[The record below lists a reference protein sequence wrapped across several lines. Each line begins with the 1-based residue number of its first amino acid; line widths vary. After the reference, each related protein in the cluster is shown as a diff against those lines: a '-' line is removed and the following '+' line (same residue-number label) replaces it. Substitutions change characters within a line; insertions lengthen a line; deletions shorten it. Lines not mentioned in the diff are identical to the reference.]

1 MEPGEL
7 NIILNINGDQTLAQV
22 QESSPKWIECR
33 YCHKEFKS
41 KDGYKY
47 HVKNEHSEE
56 FKCDS
61 CGEQIFENKNSEKH
75 DTKCSGLKAAWN
87 MIMPP
92 ELKLKPKVK
101 QHKEYPCIHCPYRAK
116 RKTDLKLHCDTSHQ
130 EKECRYCYKKFK
142 SKYGCEY
149 HVKNKHSESVTN
161 IECRYCDKKFTSKL
175 GYKYHEKN
183 THSET
188 VTNIE
193 CRYCDKKFTSK
204 FSYKQHVKSEHS
216 ETIRNYQ
223 RENIECR
230 YCDKKFTSR
239 FGYKYHIKI
248 EHSEKFKCESC
259 GEQIFENANSEK
271 HDLKCSGL
279 KATWN
284 MVMPPTIPA
293 SKINS
298 MSASPLECLLC
309 NATKF
314 KNKQQ
319 YSYHMKSKPHLN
331 KIEMSSFKFS
341 CEHCD
346 RKFNHEKGLNYH
358 IMSKH
363 TEKDLLYNYLCDQC
377 EKSFS
382 DKHYLNV
389 HVSRIH
395 GKKLVKEKHEDKEAY
410 ACIEDKCNSEFT
422 TSQGY
427 QYHWEKQHLG
437 KSSLP
442 VDPLAL
448 YNCTDCNKGFK
459 SQNGYNYHL
468 ESKHA
473 NPNKDDDDENTEKEK
488 RLNQEKSHGCG
499 LCDFKASNKIS
510 LNIHIFK
517 QHKEYPCI
525 HCPYKAKQRTDLKL
539 HCDTSHQ
546 EKEKSGKKSHW
557 QCYGYDDCKRQFKH
571 YTRYLHHRKYA
582 HEGLRYSCEFCD
594 FKGKTKR
601 GLAHH
606 MTTSSAHAREEFM
619 RESDTH
625 AHEGLQFSCQF
636 CDFKGKTKRGLAHH
650 MTTSSAHATE
660 EFMRESDI

>member
-1 MEPGEL
+1 MEEGEL
-7 NIILNINGDQTLAQV
+7 NGDQTQAQV
-22 QESSPKWIECR
+22 PESSLKWIECR

-41 KDGYKY
+41 KDGYQY

-56 FKCDS
+56 FKCES

-75 DTKCSGLKAAWN
+75 DDKCSGLKLSWN

-92 ELKLKPKVK
+92 ERKVK
-101 QHKEYPCIHCPYRAK
+101 QFKKPKRGKEVGEIKDSMPASSSQV
-116 RKTDLKLHCDTSHQ
+116 T
-130 EKECRYCYKKFK
+130 ECRYCYKKFK
-142 SKYGCEY
+142 SKYTCAY

-161 IECRYCDKKFTSKL
+161 IECRYCNKKFKSKL
-175 GYKYHEKN
+175 GCKYHVKN

-193 CRYCDKKFTSK
+193 CRYCDKQFTSK
-204 FSYKQHVKSEHS
+204 FGYKQHVKNEHS
-216 ETIRNYQ
+216 ENVPHVV
-223 RENIECR
+223 NIKCR
-230 YCDKKFTSR
+230 FCDKEFTSK

-271 HDLKCSGL
+271 HDGKCSGL
-279 KATWN
+279 KASWKKI
-284 MVMPPTIPA
+284 MPPALKVNP
-293 SKINS
+293 

-346 RKFNHEKGLNYH
+346 LKFYHEKGLNYH

-363 TEKDLLYNYLCDQC
+363 TEKDLLYTYSFDQC

-382 DKHYLNV
+382 EKQSLNV
-389 HVSRIH
+389 DVARIR
-395 GKKLVKEKHEDKEAY
+395 GKKLVKENRRDKHEDKEAY

-448 YNCTDCNKGFK
+448 YNCTDCNRGFK

-488 RLNQEKSHGCG
+488 RVNKEKSHGCG

-517 QHKEYPCI
+517 RHKEYPCI

-606 MTTSSAHAREEFM
+606 MTTSSAHA
-619 RESDTH
+619 
-625 AHEGLQFSCQF
+625 
-636 CDFKGKTKRGLAHH
+636 
-650 MTTSSAHATE
+650 TE